1 MSSKV
6 VVNTMFLTLRGSA
19 GLRGR
24 GQNGHSAV
32 HGGVHH
38 LVLPEILHQDIL
50 TGGCHAAGLLE
61 LADGIVGD
69 VEKALDIFKVVVL
82 QAHGE
87 QGVIADL
94 LAHLSAAVG
103 KVIKIALAAVV
114 PQPQG
119 GGQLVELGVAGV
131 GLLPQH
137 VVEHLAQ
144 LLACHLEH
152 EHAVIVGEALDEV
165 AVGDNGAQLFGPDAA
180 GADEHNIDAKAA
192 GEDVRKQV
200 AKLSLLR
207 ALGVGQL
214 PAEAPYDVAVLF
226 VHLTGEA
233 VQHLLHGG
241 VAGAG
246 LGGDGHRVP
255 CVGIDAVVVRV
266 HNDVKAPDLVGA
278 GARLR
283 NDHAVFLHRVLRQGV
298 AVPADDQVHPPR
310 RVQLAG
316 QMVILLKADVGQQ
329 HGKINIDAVVGVADL
344 AHLGGSGGGVHK
356 GPHQRFGLGLVD
368 HVLRDDADEQDVH
381 AVHPQDLVGGE
392 QPGGGVFD
400 VEVCVDDGKARA
412 FFDEQ
417 QMRDAVVHLV
427 VADGDDVRGKGV
439 HDLDGGKPL
448 VFGIND
454 RAPEHI
460 TCNGVDGVGLFGPHL
475 FDVAGQH
482 GNAAHQFFVHLLCQ
496 KVSVQVVGVED
507 GDLFGVFHGA
517 FLPVW
522 VGGGQPMASCRAK

>member
-1 MSSKV
+1 M
-6 VVNTMFLTLRGSA
+6 
-19 GLRGR
+19 
-24 GQNGHSAV
+24 
-32 HGGVHH
+32 
-38 LVLPEILHQDIL
+38 
-50 TGGCHAAGLLE
+50 
-61 LADGIVGD
+61 
-69 VEKALDIFKVVVL
+69 VVL
-82 QAHGE
+82 HAHGE

-94 LAHLSAAVG
+94 LAHLPAAVG

-114 PQPQG
+114 AQAQG
-119 GGQLVELGVAGV
+119 GGQLVELRMAGV
-131 GLLPQH
+131 GFLPQH
-137 VVEHLAQ
+137 VMEHLAQ
-144 LLACHLEH
+144 LLAGHLEH
-152 EHAVIVGEALDEV
+152 EYAVIVGEALDKV
-165 AVGDNGAQLFGPDAA
+165 AVGNDGAQLFGPDAA
-180 GADEHNIDAKAA
+180 GADEHHIHPKAA
-192 GEDVRKQV
+192 GKDIGKQV
-200 AKLSLLR
+200 AKLGLLR
-207 ALGVGQL
+207 ALGVGKL

-246 LGGDGHRVP
+246 LGADGHGAP
-255 CVGIDAVVVRV
+255 CVGIDAVVVGV
-266 HNDVKAPDLVGA
+266 HNDIKAPDLVGA
-278 GARLR
+278 GARLC
-283 NDHAVFLHRVLRQGV
+283 NDHAVFLHLVFQVGV
-298 AVPADDQVHPPR
+298 AVPADDQVHPPG

-316 QMVILLKADVGQQ
+316 QMAVLLKADMGQQ
-329 HGKINIDAVVGVADL
+329 HGKINVDAVVGVADF

-356 GPHQRFGLGLVD
+356 GAHQRFGFGLVD
-368 HVLRDDADEQDVH
+368 DILRDDADEQDVH

-400 VEVCVDDGKARA
+400 VEVSVDDGEPGA

-417 QMRDAVVHLV
+417 QVGDAVIHLV
-427 VADGDDVRGKGV
+427 VADGDDVRGQGV
-439 HDLDGGKPL
+439 HDLDGGKAL
-448 VFGIND
+448 VLRIDD

-460 TCNGVDGVGLFGPHL
+460 PRDGVEGVGLLCPHL

-522 VGGGQPMASCRAK
+522 VGGGHPMASCRAK